1 MQQFFEDY
9 LNNLNELHNDVRSAI
24 EGLTQTALDWTPYS
38 GINSISVLTVHIAGA
53 ERFWLSDVVLG
64 VDSGR
69 DREAEFQVHDLEPKM
84 LTGRL
89 TESWAY
95 AQSVMGELTLQDL
108 DAIRISPRD
117 GREVTVAWA
126 LGHILKHTALH
137 VGHIQITRQWW
148 QIQLQE

>member
-1 MQQFFEDY
+1 VQQFFEDY

-69 DREAEFQVHDLEPKM
+69 DREAEFQVQDLEPEV
-84 LTGRL
+84 LAGRL
-89 TESWAY
+89 TESWAF